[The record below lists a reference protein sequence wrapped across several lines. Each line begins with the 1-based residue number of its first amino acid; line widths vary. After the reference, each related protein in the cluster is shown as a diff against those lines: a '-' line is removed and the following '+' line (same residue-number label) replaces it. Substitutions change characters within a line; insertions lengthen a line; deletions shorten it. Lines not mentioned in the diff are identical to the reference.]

1 MNIWKLSK
9 PYYSYVSRR
18 LLLWGLLSMSDGDF
32 LIMAICTLLV
42 VIVFFA

>member
-1 MNIWKLSK
+1 MNIWKPSRL
-9 PYYSYVSRR
+9 YYSYVLQR

-32 LIMAICTLLV
+32 LIMAICTLLA